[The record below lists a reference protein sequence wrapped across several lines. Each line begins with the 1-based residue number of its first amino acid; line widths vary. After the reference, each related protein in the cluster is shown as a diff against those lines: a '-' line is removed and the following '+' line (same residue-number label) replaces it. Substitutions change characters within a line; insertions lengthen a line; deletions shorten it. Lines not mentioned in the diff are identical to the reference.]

1 MVDCETQKNLRD
13 TYNPDGSLLRKHQ
26 LKMLEMLKYIDQVCR
41 KHSIDYWLCSGTLL
55 GAVRHGGFIPW
66 DDDVD
71 IEMRREDYRRLM
83 DILKGKIK
91 PGYALQT
98 HETDVNYFLPFAK
111 LRDLNSKIVEPNKN
125 GGKDKDINYKY
136 RGIFID
142 IFPLERNC
150 VFLMKCAEKY
160 FLLILKLTELKNDKW
175 GMKLCVEKVLYSFMI
190 YVLIPFFRLIS
201 GFVTSS
207 AKLHHT
213 YGLPFLKP
221 RFIKDIYPLKRII
234 FEGEE
239 FNAPNNS
246 EAYLKTIY
254 GEDFMSIPSK
264 EKIKLHVS
272 DIHFIYSAESS
283 VS

>member
-1 MVDCETQKNLRD
+1 MIDCDTQKRLRD

-26 LKMLEMLKYIDQVCR
+26 LKMLEMLKYIDHVCR
-41 KHSIDYWLCSGTLL
+41 EHDIDYWLCSGTLL

-71 IEMRREDYRRLM
+71 IEMRREDYKRLM
-83 DILKGKIK
+83 NVLKRDIK

-125 GGKDKDINYKY
+125 GDKDKDINYKY
-136 RGIFID
+136 RGIFVD

-150 VFLMKCAEKY
+150 VPLMKCAEKY
-160 FLLILKLTELKNDKW
+160 FLLILKLSELKNDKW
-175 GMKLCVEKVLYSFMI
+175 GMKLGIEKVLHSFMT
-190 YVLIPFFRLIS
+190 YALIPLFRLIAKIT
-201 GFVTSS
+201 TSS

-213 YGLPFLKP
+213 YGLPFPRP
-221 RFIKDIYPLKRII
+221 RFFKDIYPLKRIS

-246 EAYLKTIY
+246 EAYLRLIY
-254 GEDFMSIPSK
+254 GDDFMSIPPK

-272 DIHFIYSAESS
+272 DVYFMSDTECS